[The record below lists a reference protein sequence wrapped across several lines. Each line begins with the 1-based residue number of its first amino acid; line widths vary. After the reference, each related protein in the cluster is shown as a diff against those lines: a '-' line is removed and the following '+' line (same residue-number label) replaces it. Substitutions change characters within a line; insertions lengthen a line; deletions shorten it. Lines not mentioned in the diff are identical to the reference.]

1 MPIEA
6 PERPI
11 PVIAAPVYFPG
22 IIPVIPNT
30 LAYKMAII
38 TPISITT
45 IISRAYAVSCYIN
58 AEKIGS
64 IHIKTMHMIKENIIR
79 SERENL

>member
-6 PERPI
+6 PDSPI

-38 TPISITT
+38 TPISITM
-45 IISRAYAVSCYIN
+45 IISRTYAVSCYIN
-58 AEKIGS
+58 AGKIGN
-64 IHIKTMHMIKENIIR
+64 IHNKTMHMINENIIR